1 MASLAS
7 MQTGGIA
14 SMVSKPQGLIGMA
27 ADQFK
32 SKKKSPAA
40 STIAGG
46 AYGEST
52 GDSKRKQLGAGA

>member
-1 MASLAS
+1 MSGLASLP
-7 MQTGGIA
+7 TGGIA
-14 SMVSKPQGLIGMA
+14 SMVNKPQGLIGMA
-27 ADQFK
+27 SDQFK

-52 GDSKRKQLGAGA
+52 GDSKLKQLGTGA